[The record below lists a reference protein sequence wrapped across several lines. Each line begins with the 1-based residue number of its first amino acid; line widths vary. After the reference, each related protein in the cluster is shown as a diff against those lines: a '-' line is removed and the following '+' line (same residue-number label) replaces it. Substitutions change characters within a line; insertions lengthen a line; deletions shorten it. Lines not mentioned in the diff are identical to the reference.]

1 MTDWR
6 EGHKSECK
14 KLIAEKSKIK
24 YEMGGVEVPGPGDP
38 RWANPTPA
46 DREAARQAL
55 ASGMRPEDAT
65 NGGNPMLG
73 GHMLGLEM
81 EAMLDAPGGDEPASQ
96 ESLDELADMVAQL
109 QERRRSPKKKP
120 PPAECGYTA
129 KTVFQNGKPVIKLS
143 RDPSTKSNKPEG
155 PPPSGRRCSKCEV
168 YKEEGDFSGK
178 QWKLGRARKCK
189 ACVVPG

>member
-96 ESLDELADMVAQL
+96 ESLDELAGVAGVAAWGVEKCYANYHQS
-109 QERRRSPKKKP
+109 QPT
-120 PPAECGYTA
+120 TA
-129 KTVFQNGKPVIKLS
+129 AATCFV
-143 RDPSTKSNKPEG
+143 
-155 PPPSGRRCSKCEV
+155 C
-168 YKEEGDFSGK
+168 
-178 QWKLGRARKCK
+178 
-189 ACVVPG
+189 